1 LGPTAKL
8 LVLTLLHTLRSH
20 FSCIGTYLRVAGW
33 YMWIFGWEFTAACHA
48 KLHCLSGL
56 VSFLSLHI
64 WGFHDYGCLYVTGSG
79 GEVPPCSG
87 SPGFCNHHADW
98 IISVASFLQEQMQC
112 NARRCL
118 QQLSFITPLYR
129 RCLRRARNPTTMGP
143 YHMMFSVFI
152 SQSKNKMGV
161 TRDTDCTEG
170 RKIVS
175 SLLEHLP
182 PCVRQSN
189 TCS

>member
-1 LGPTAKL
+1 M
-8 LVLTLLHTLRSH
+8 RIY
-20 FSCIGTYLRVAGW
+20 C
-33 YMWIFGWEFTAACHA
+33 
-48 KLHCLSGL
+48 CLSCKTACLSRL

-64 WGFHDYGCLYVTGSG
+64 EVFMIMSGVTDACRWLVLEARCLHPQVLLAS
-79 GEVPPCSG
+79 
-87 SPGFCNHHADW
+87 CNHHTDW
-98 IISVASFLQEQMQC
+98 FISVASFLQEQMQC

-129 RCLRRARNPTTMGP
+129 RCLRRARNLTTMGP

-152 SQSKNKMGV
+152 SQSKNKMGG

-170 RKIVS
+170 WEIVS